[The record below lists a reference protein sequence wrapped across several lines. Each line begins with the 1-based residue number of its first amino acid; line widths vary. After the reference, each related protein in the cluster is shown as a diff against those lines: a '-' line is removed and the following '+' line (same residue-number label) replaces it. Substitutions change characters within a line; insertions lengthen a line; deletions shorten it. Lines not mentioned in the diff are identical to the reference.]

1 MALKIGQKAPDFSLP
16 ATGNKT
22 ISLSKDLQGQ
32 ACILFFYPKD
42 FTKGCTA
49 EVCSFRN
56 NYETFEIPVYGISK
70 DSMES
75 HEKFK
80 KTHKLPYELLSDRS
94 GKVCKQY
101 GALMPIINMPK
112 RVTYLLDSEHKI
124 AAVFQDLFGA
134 EKHIQKMIESMGKV
148 VEK

>member
-1 MALKIGQKAPDFSLP
+1 MSLKTGQKAPDFTLS
-16 ATGNKT
+16 ATGGKKIT
-22 ISLSKDLQGQ
+22 LSKDLEGQ

-56 NYETFEIPVYGISK
+56 NFETFDVPVFGISR
-70 DSMES
+70 DSIES

-80 KTHKLPYELLSDRS
+80 KAHNLPYELLSDNS
-94 GKVCKQY
+94 GKVCKSY
-101 GALMPIINMPK
+101 DALIPIINMPK
-112 RVTYLLDSEHKI
+112 RVTYLLDEEHKV

-134 EKHIQKMIESMGKV
+134 KKHIQNMIENLGKV
-148 VEK
+148 KS